1 MLEQGKLFRGKFR
14 RGGVVDSA
22 GRFAVEVPDGGHWG
36 LHGYA
41 DGYIYHPES
50 ITLAP
55 GKINRYR
62 WVLSVDKDPQDNP
75 TIRRITLTPDPA
87 PGVTVTITLDAFDP
101 KLRLSEQVLALNART
116 GDAFVMEPPEQP
128 RGVTPLKASSI
139 PTGSTARC
147 TARCRPTVMSTTG
160 SSSWPTRTAASRGS
174 RGRPWTTSGV
184 SACRRSLSGA
194 DAASMV
200 LSDLKR
206 RRSRATPGPIT
217 RRLYLDLL
225 KKSLMNEI
233 GIENELRI
241 HYLRSCIADGTAPDE
256 IVIRDIRTR
265 RAEDF
270 EEYLAVRRDGN
281 LFRGQVIECPYTMIG
296 RKRLDNLELLVTRVI
311 EERVPGDVIE
321 CGVWRG
327 GASIFICGVLLI
339 RLTPKHTA
347 RGRKWADA
355 PWPARGAFGRRP
367 WGRAVG

>member
-1 MLEQGKLFRGKFR
+1 
-14 RGGVVDSA
+14 
-22 GRFAVEVPDGGHWG
+22 
-36 LHGYA
+36 
-41 DGYIYHPES
+41 
-50 ITLAP
+50 
-55 GKINRYR
+55 
-62 WVLSVDKDPQDNP
+62 
-75 TIRRITLTPDPA
+75 
-87 PGVTVTITLDAFDP
+87 
-101 KLRLSEQVLALNART
+101 
-116 GDAFVMEPPEQP
+116 
-128 RGVTPLKASSI
+128 
-139 PTGSTARC
+139 
-147 TARCRPTVMSTTG
+147 
-160 SSSWPTRTAASRGS
+160 
-174 RGRPWTTSGV
+174 
-184 SACRRSLSGA
+184 
-194 DAASMV
+194 MV

-281 LFRGQVIECPYTMIG
+281 LFRGQVSECPYTMIG

-327 GASIFICGVLLI
+327 GASIFIRGTMRALGTLDRTLWLADSFRGLPKPEAPQDAGYDLTRFSALAIDAETVREGFRRFEVLDERVRFLEGWFADTLPRAPIERLALI
-339 RLTPKHTA
+339 RLDADLYKSTLDALEPLYPKLEV
-347 RGRKWADA
+347 GGYVVVDDY
-355 PWPARGAFGRRP
+355 GAFPPCREAIHEFRARHRITGRIETIDWTGVYWRKEP
-367 WGRAVG
+367 